1 MENQKSSKQ
10 PTTRRPLCAR
20 CRNHGEKVPKKGHK
34 RFCRFASCTCINCV
48 IIAER
53 QIVSA
58 KQVALR
64 RQQEQDKKYGPLG
77 SSSRCS
83 NDPDKSDADDR
94 DDVNKGFLQSEDSQS
109 TSRHPLCARC
119 RNHGEEVLK
128 KGHKRFCKFAACTC
142 VNCVLISE
150 RQRLMAKQNALRKQQ
165 EQDKQYGPPPPP
177 PPPPSLPMMSVTSR
191 MLLELLASINMYNMY
206 YSMNCPNR

>member
-1 MENQKSSKQ
+1 MSSVVCCLFHLFV
-10 PTTRRPLCAR
+10 LCVS
-20 CRNHGEKVPKKGHK
+20 NSNS
-34 RFCRFASCTCINCV
+34 RFYQDSIFSVQLFVTNFKLNSC
-48 IIAER
+48 
-53 QIVSA
+53 
-58 KQVALR
+58 
-64 RQQEQDKKYGPLG
+64 YP
-77 SSSRCS
+77 
-83 NDPDKSDADDR
+83 
-94 DDVNKGFLQSEDSQS
+94 GFLQSEDSQS